1 VAGLFFFGLTYSI
14 RYIILFGMATP
25 SRTGPTARE
34 AFLQETARLWP
45 VAKGSLAQV
54 RRPCMRRNCQACV
67 RGDKHPGWIFVFR
80 EKGRQRCLYVR
91 KRLVPALRQAILNGR
106 RLEERLTRAGQEL
119 IERDRQEGRS
129 RRDEP

>member
-1 VAGLFFFGLTYSI
+1 
-14 RYIILFGMATP
+14 MAP
-25 SRTGPTARE
+25 ASRTTLNARD
-34 AFLQETARLWP
+34 AFLQETTRLWP

-54 RRPCMRRNCQACV
+54 RRPCMRRNCQACA

-80 EKGRQRCLYVR
+80 ENGRQRCLYVR

-106 RLEERLTRAGQEL
+106 SLEELLTRAGREL

-129 RRDEP
+129 RREKP

>member
-1 VAGLFFFGLTYSI
+1 MQAKN
-14 RYIILFGMATP
+14 
-25 SRTGPTARE
+25 SRDPKADFVRTVTG
-34 AFLQETARLWP
+34 LWP

-54 RRPCMRRNCQACV
+54 RRPCMRRNCQACA

-91 KRLVPALRQAILNGR
+91 KTFVPALREAILNGR

-119 IERDRQEGRS
+119 IERDRQEWRS
-129 RRDEP
+129 RRDKP

>member
-1 VAGLFFFGLTYSI
+1 LGLTGSI
-14 RYIILFGMATP
+14 RYIILNSMATL
-25 SRTGPTARE
+25 SRTALDARE

-54 RRPCMRRNCQACV
+54 RRPCMRRNCQACA

-80 EKGRQRCLYVR
+80 ENGRQRCLYVR
-91 KRLVPALRQAILNGR
+91 QRLVPALRRAILNGR
-106 RLEERLTRAGQEL
+106 RLEEHLTRAGHEL

-129 RRDEP
+129 RRDRA